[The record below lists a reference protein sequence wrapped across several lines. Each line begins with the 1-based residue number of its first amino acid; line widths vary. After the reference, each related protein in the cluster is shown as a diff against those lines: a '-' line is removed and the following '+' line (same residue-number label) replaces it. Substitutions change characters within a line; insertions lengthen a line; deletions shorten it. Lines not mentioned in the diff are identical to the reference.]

1 MSQPKTIRRFQLWM
15 LLSSVA
21 VILGLAGIGAWLWL
35 QQAMRWLPDPRS
47 EAGKDLLYTYSR
59 TSHDIVL
66 ALLAIAVLSL
76 LWTGLRSET
85 PTKDADPP
93 SHKRRSWSQQ
103 LITFAREHPLVL
115 LLWTA
120 YTVAMVNGTSWL
132 FPELV
137 AWYDGIIDHH
147 LLDNFSIRYE
157 FIAETML
164 RNDYRFFPLAHQD
177 LHLLSWFTPYVKVW
191 MLVSAAEAFTIVIL
205 ATRTVRGL
213 VGRPTPRHLLLL
225 VSLLFLFA
233 PATGFGFFQLI
244 YAERMLTLCFVAFAF
259 FYCRYQESGHRQA
272 WCFSLLFAL
281 VGLFFKDISV
291 LLFITPAAFTLVA
304 GAAGRLERY
313 PAFPSGQLSR
323 QRLREWLSSYSLELW
338 LISLLVVF
346 ALAYTYL
353 SFLPSIYHGKQA
365 YGSDDG
371 FRFLGDLRCWILFAF
386 IGLRIALISSRR
398 CGANLLDGLNAAA
411 LVYMAALYA
420 AVGYEGSSYL
430 GLPVQLVTVLDL
442 SFAWCA
448 WIAPVLSQRLS
459 SPAALSLVAVTA
471 SAGLIGL
478 EQQQHD
484 GFLQRVDQIKIKQQT
499 WLKTF
504 NKIDALTAQAK
515 RRGEEVNLIFT
526 KSWFR
531 RKRHLDRF
539 KVDRL
544 IFLDPEAG
552 TYTTVDGIRPGETY
566 TPKPGDVL
574 ISIDRGNLN
583 FLGAELDRYDQVY
596 RARPGGSA
604 RIFRYRGAGK
614 SAPAGSSV
622 AE

>member
-1 MSQPKTIRRFQLWM
+1 MPLQSISRRIQPWVPLTVLAAALGVGAF
-15 LLSSVA
+15 SS
-21 VILGLAGIGAWLWL
+21 WLWL
-35 QQAMRWLPDPRS
+35 QQAQDWLPSPRS
-47 EAGKDLLYTYSR
+47 EAGEKLLYVYNR
-59 TSHDIVL
+59 TSHDIAL
-66 ALLAIAVLSL
+66 ALLAIAVLVL
-76 LWTGLRSET
+76 LWLGLRANDQPGAEQSAS
-85 PTKDADPP
+85 P
-93 SHKRRSWSQQ
+93 KRGMWGPR
-103 LITFAREHPLVL
+103 LLTFSREHPLVL
-115 LLWTA
+115 ILWIG

-132 FPELV
+132 YPELV
-137 AWYDGIIDHH
+137 AWYDGILDHH
-147 LLDNFSIRYE
+147 LLDNFSVRYE

-177 LHLLSWFTPYVKVW
+177 LHVLSWFTPYVKVW
-191 MLVSAAEAFTIVIL
+191 MLVSAAELFTIVVL
-205 ATRTVRGL
+205 ATRIVRGL
-213 VGRPTPRHLLLL
+213 LPRQAPRHLLLL

-281 VGLFFKDISV
+281 VGLFFKDIGV
-291 LLFITPAAFTLVA
+291 LLFITPAGFTLVA

-313 PAFPSGQLSR
+313 PAFPGGQLSR

-420 AVGYEGSSYL
+420 AVGYEGSSYMS
-430 GLPVQLVTVLDL
+430 LPVQLVTVLDL

-448 WIAPVLSQRLS
+448 WIAPALSQRLS

-484 GFLQRVDQIKIKQQT
+484 GFFERVDQIKTKQQT

-544 IFLDPEAG
+544 IFLDPETG

-574 ISIDRGNLN
+574 ISIDRGNLD

-596 RARPGGSA
+596 RARPGGSG